1 MPCEKNMNLYYLFE
15 RIIIIYTADQSMFLP
30 FNLYLFIYLFIYFSP
45 VKQLIMIDS
54 IQYKF
59 FFTCVHTV
67 TIYYLYINTNT
78 CMYIFKKNMVCYI

>member
-15 RIIIIYTADQSMFLP
+15 RIIIIHSWSSMFLP

-54 IQYKF
+54 IHISF
-59 FFTCVHTV
+59 FLHVCILWLFI
-67 TIYYLYINTNT
+67 IYI
-78 CMYIFKKNMVCYI
+78 

>member
-1 MPCEKNMNLYYLFE
+1 MNLYYLFE

-59 FFTCVHTV
+59 FFYMCAYCDYLLF
-67 TIYYLYINTNT
+67 IYKYKHMHVYI
-78 CMYIFKKNMVCYI
+78 